1 MISTLDTYVI
11 LICLPWVTFMFES
24 FLSVHL
30 NEQTFTTEL
39 NRSEGCQVW
48 ITKHEHFGAF
58 KIDMIVFF
66 HIQEYRNIPRFFK
79 YSATNAAMWMKQWAS
94 YENQNKSR
102 LDTVSFHKIQKM
114 ISRSVRVSLS
124 NMIILLIVHWCTCR
138 FCIWYMYS
146 NEHNR

>member
-39 NRSEGCQVW
+39 NRSEDVRYESQN
-48 ITKHEHFGAF
+48 TNTLELF
-58 KIDMIVFF
+58 KIDMIDFF
-66 HIQEYRNIPRFFK
+66 IFINVKTYLVSSDIQQLMQLCGWNNGPP
-79 YSATNAAMWMKQWAS
+79 MKIKTSQ
-94 YENQNKSR
+94 
-102 LDTVSFHKIQKM
+102 DKIQYLFIKFK
-114 ISRSVRVSLS
+114 IIVSRSVRVSLS
-124 NMIILLIVHWCTCR
+124 NMIIILIVHWCR